1 MNYWEILKSFDL
13 SVVDWLVISLA
24 VFILGM
30 GKAGIKGFG
39 VVIVISLAFVFGEKS
54 STGVL
59 LPMLVFADILAV
71 LYYKRHVQ
79 WKYVFKLLP
88 WMVFGVLVGVWV
100 GDNIS
105 KVVFKNM
112 MAIIII
118 VCVIAM
124 LFLETKKNPKVPTNK
139 LFSGVMGFSA
149 GFATMIGNLA
159 GPISNIYFLA
169 IRFPKNKFIGTA
181 AMLFFIVNLFKV
193 PFHIFVWKTVSVETL
208 VLNSVLFPAIAAGF
222 ILGIFVVKKI
232 SNINYRRFI
241 LVITAVG
248 GVLMLFRS

>member
-1 MNYWEILKSFDL
+1 MNYVEILKSFDL
-13 SVVDWLVISLA
+13 SIVDWLVICLA

-30 GKAGIKGFG
+30 GKAGIKGFS
-39 VVIVISLAFVFGEKS
+39 VIIVISIAFVFGEKY

-71 LYYKRHVQ
+71 IYYKRHVQ
-79 WKYVFKLLP
+79 WEYVFKLLP
-88 WMVFGVLVGVWV
+88 WMVVGVLVGVWV
-100 GDNIS
+100 GDYIPEE
-105 KVVFKNM
+105 VFKNM
-112 MAIIII
+112 MAVIIII
-118 VCVIAM
+118 CVVTM

-139 LFSGVMGFSA
+139 FFSAVMGFSA

-169 IRFPKNKFIGTA
+169 IRFPKNEFIGTA

-208 VLNSVLFPAIAAGF
+208 VLNSVLFPVILVGF
-222 ILGIFVVKKI
+222 ILGVYVVKKI

-248 GVLMLFRS
+248 GIIMLLKS